1 MNYRKKKKLFQ
12 HFTFLKLKNNST
24 FIMFFQANTMNS
36 LNQRLLTKESN
47 KLNLKL
53 KIYQTKLL
61 RQKKFIF
68 EENFTKNSYSG
79 LFLVLSTN
87 STDYI
92 NNIQVFF
99 KLLKNFTFLLP
110 IYVMFLKRLF
120 FNNQLQKILQ
130 FPNFN
135 GFLIFLLLRQ
145 IFLFFHI
152 IKIKIQQ

>member
-61 RQKKFIF
+61 R
-68 EENFTKNSYSG
+68 
-79 LFLVLSTN
+79 
-87 STDYI
+87 
-92 NNIQVFF
+92 
-99 KLLKNFTFLLP
+99 
-110 IYVMFLKRLF
+110 
-120 FNNQLQKILQ
+120 
-130 FPNFN
+130 
-135 GFLIFLLLRQ
+135 
-145 IFLFFHI
+145 
-152 IKIKIQQ
+152 